1 MAAAAAGMRME
12 VGEEDSLQVLPLI
25 ITSRLRSPLIAFAFG
40 ALAVAAFAPL
50 GFFPLAVVAL
60 AWLSRE
66 WSIATPWQAFRVG
79 YAFGFGLFAAGVSW
93 IYVSL
98 HDIGG
103 MPAVV
108 AGLATFIFCAFL
120 ALFPALAGWLQARI
134 PASLAIR
141 AALLIPAAWTLAE
154 WIRSW
159 ILTGFPWLSFGYA
172 STRWPLQG
180 YAPLGGVFALSFLTV
195 MLGALLWLA
204 LRGPHRFIWASAIV
218 ALLAV
223 GEGLRHVEWTAPT
236 GEPLTVALLQGNIEQ
251 SLKFDPRRY
260 VRTLETYATLANETR
275 ARLIVFPETALP
287 RFLDAVDPRYIEFLD
302 RVARRNDGD
311 LLLGVPTRKSTDELY
326 NSVITLGMSPRQLYN
341 KVHLVPYGEFVPPGL
356 GWTLQMVNIPMS
368 DFSRGTYDQSVLA
381 AAGQKIG
388 VNVCYEDAFGD
399 AIARQLPEATLLVNV
414 SNVAWFGDSLAPAQH
429 LQMGQLRAAETG
441 RMYLTATNTG
451 ITAAIDRDA
460 RVLGTLPQFT
470 EGRLETIAQGYVGAT
485 PYVRWRDWPI
495 VLLALGVLVACTVI
509 ARRKPSR

>member
-1 MAAAAAGMRME
+1 
-12 VGEEDSLQVLPLI
+12 
-25 ITSRLRSPLIAFAFG
+25 LRSPLIAFALG

-50 GFFPLAVVAL
+50 GFFPLAVVGL
-60 AWLSRE
+60 AWLTRE
-66 WSIATPWQAFRVG
+66 WSHASPSQAFSVG

-134 PASLAIR
+134 PASLAVR
-141 AALLIPAAWTLAE
+141 AAVLIPAAWTLGE
-154 WIRSW
+154 WVRSW

-172 STRWPLQG
+172 SARWPLQG

-204 LRGPHRFIWASAIV
+204 MRGPRRFVWASAIV
-218 ALLAV
+218 ALLAL

-260 VRTLETYATLANETR
+260 VRTLETYAALANDTK
-275 ARLIVFPETALP
+275 ARLIVFPETAVP
-287 RFLDAVDPRYIEFLD
+287 RFLDTVDPRYIEFLD
-302 RVARRNDGD
+302 RVARRNNGD
-311 LLLGVPTRKSTDELY
+311 LLLGVPTRKSADEFY
-326 NSVITLGMSPRQLYN
+326 NSVITLGVSPRQLYN

-356 GWTLQMVNIPMS
+356 AWTLRMVNIPMS
-368 DFSRGTYDQSVLA
+368 DFSRGTPDQSVLA

-460 RVLGTLPQFT
+460 RVLGALPQFT
-470 EGRLETIAQGYVGAT
+470 EGRLETSAQGYVGAT

-495 VLLALGVLVACTVI
+495 VLLALGALVACTVI